1 MVDSCVVDKD
11 SVLLVNNS
19 VLEREGNGEIVL
31 LIIASVVSVGELL
44 LKLTVSIVVVVN
56 SVVSVRCS
64 VVVAC

>member
-56 SVVSVRCS
+56 SVV
-64 VVVAC
+64 